1 MKECVI
7 AHWSSDRARIIYRG
21 SSLEPKLRIAQIYL
35 GGGRGALPVQRSQ
48 SVRTGGA
55 LGSENAGMS
64 SVRNVS
70 KRSHRMAEVS
80 AARFILGGLVG
91 PKPRPKGVGDGQTV
105 DIPLPLADDS
115 VPGVCGVSYAER
127 SVGVAASNCAG
138 CLALARPP
146 RQGEARQGQFGSRS
160 PPRKARVGMPRAPVP
175 QTDTGGR
182 A

>member
-1 MKECVI
+1 LKECVI

-21 SSLEPKLRIAQIYL
+21 SSLEPKLRTVRKDR
-35 GGGRGALPVQRSQ
+35 GRGALSAQRSRL
-48 SVRTGGA
+48 VRDGGA
-55 LGSENAGMS
+55 LRSENAGMS

-115 VPGVCGVSYAER
+115 VPGVCGV
-127 SVGVAASNCAG
+127 C
-138 CLALARPP
+138 
-146 RQGEARQGQFGSRS
+146 
-160 PPRKARVGMPRAPVP
+160 
-175 QTDTGGR
+175 
-182 A
+182 

>member
-1 MKECVI
+1 MP
-7 AHWSSDRARIIYRG
+7 A
-21 SSLEPKLRIAQIYL
+21 
-35 GGGRGALPVQRSQ
+35 QRSRL
-48 SVRTGGA
+48 VRDGGA

-115 VPGVCGVSYAER
+115 VPGVCGV
-127 SVGVAASNCAG
+127 C
-138 CLALARPP
+138 
-146 RQGEARQGQFGSRS
+146 
-160 PPRKARVGMPRAPVP
+160 
-175 QTDTGGR
+175 
-182 A
+182 

>member
-1 MKECVI
+1 M
-7 AHWSSDRARIIYRG
+7 
-21 SSLEPKLRIAQIYL
+21 
-35 GGGRGALPVQRSQ
+35 QRSQ

-115 VPGVCGVSYAER
+115 VPGVCGACYVER
-127 SVGVAASNCAG
+127 SVGDTASNCAG
-138 CLALARPP
+138 AQLLLSFRGRGKPVKGNSADARLQEKHI
-146 RQGEARQGQFGSRS
+146 RGSRER
-160 PPRKARVGMPRAPVP
+160 PYRKPTLVAGHKCAKV
-175 QTDTGGR
+175 DE
-182 A
+182 

>member
-1 MKECVI
+1 M
-7 AHWSSDRARIIYRG
+7 
-21 SSLEPKLRIAQIYL
+21 
-35 GGGRGALPVQRSQ
+35 QRSQ
-48 SVRTGGA
+48 PVRAGGA

-115 VPGVCGVSYAER
+115 VPGVCGACYVER
-127 SVGVAASNCAG
+127 SVGDTASNCAG
-138 CLALARPP
+138 
-146 RQGEARQGQFGSRS
+146 G
-160 PPRKARVGMPRAPVP
+160 
-175 QTDTGGR
+175 
-182 A
+182 

>member
-1 MKECVI
+1 M
-7 AHWSSDRARIIYRG
+7 
-21 SSLEPKLRIAQIYL
+21 
-35 GGGRGALPVQRSQ
+35 QRSRP
-48 SVRTGGA
+48 VRGGGA

-115 VPGVCGVSYAER
+115 VPGVCGACYVER
-127 SVGVAASNCAG
+127 SVGDTASNCADG
-138 CLALARPP
+138 
-146 RQGEARQGQFGSRS
+146 
-160 PPRKARVGMPRAPVP
+160 
-175 QTDTGGR
+175 
-182 A
+182 

>member
-1 MKECVI
+1 M
-7 AHWSSDRARIIYRG
+7 
-21 SSLEPKLRIAQIYL
+21 
-35 GGGRGALPVQRSQ
+35 PVQRSQ

-115 VPGVCGVSYAER
+115 VPRVCGV
-127 SVGVAASNCAG
+127 C
-138 CLALARPP
+138 
-146 RQGEARQGQFGSRS
+146 
-160 PPRKARVGMPRAPVP
+160 
-175 QTDTGGR
+175 
-182 A
+182 

>member
-1 MKECVI
+1 M
-7 AHWSSDRARIIYRG
+7 
-21 SSLEPKLRIAQIYL
+21 
-35 GGGRGALPVQRSQ
+35 PVQRSQ
-48 SVRTGGA
+48 SVRTVGA

-64 SVRNVS
+64 SVRDVS
-70 KRSHRMAEVS
+70 KRPHRMAEVS

-127 SVGVAASNCAG
+127 SVGVAASNRAG
-138 CLALARPP
+138 VWSSDQPP
-146 RQGEARQGQFGSRS
+146 RRGKACQGQFGLRL
-160 PPRKARVGMPRAPVP
+160 PPRKAHPGMPRAPVP

>member
-1 MKECVI
+1 M
-7 AHWSSDRARIIYRG
+7 
-21 SSLEPKLRIAQIYL
+21 
-35 GGGRGALPVQRSQ
+35 PVQRSQ
-48 SVRTGGA
+48 PVRAGGA

-115 VPGVCGVSYAER
+115 VPGVCGVGYVER
-127 SVGVAASNCAG
+127 SVGDTASNCAG
-138 CLALARPP
+138 VLALARRP
-146 RQGEARQGQFGSRS
+146 RQGKVRQGQF
-160 PPRKARVGMPRAPVP
+160 
-175 QTDTGGR
+175 D
-182 A
+182 